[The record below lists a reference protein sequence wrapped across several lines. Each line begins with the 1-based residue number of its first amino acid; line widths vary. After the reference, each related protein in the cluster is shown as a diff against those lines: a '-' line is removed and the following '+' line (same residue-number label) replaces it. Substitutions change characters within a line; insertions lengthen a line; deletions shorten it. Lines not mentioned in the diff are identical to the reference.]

1 MDRQDT
7 EAGCRPWRLSR
18 AGRAWALACWLGC
31 ASGAAEADAI
41 VSSQAVG
48 DAIDFGPAED
58 RSCQHPEAGT
68 ALTAGPISLDFQRI
82 DIRALLQVFAH
93 FTGLNLL
100 TSDSVQGD
108 VTVRLKDVPWQ
119 LAFDIVLESKGLG
132 SHRVGNVLWVAP
144 LAELEARRRR
154 ELESRQ
160 QLAELEPLRWEAFE
174 LNYQRAEDVRRMLL
188 GQDGAAASAAWS
200 PEPRSPGTASGTAPR
215 LLSRRGTLTTDPRTN
230 QLFVSDIAE
239 RLDAIHALL
248 ARIDVPVR
256 QVVIEARIVEADDKF
271 SRDLGVRLGLAAQS
285 GGKRVGSGYDSALP
299 GADAGTPMLDFPASG
314 RTGVAPATAA
324 IGLFDRAASRL
335 LALELSALESEGRGR
350 IVSSPRVITANHIK
364 ALIEQGT
371 ELPYQAATSSG
382 ATSVQFRKANLKLEV
397 TPQITPEG
405 NVLLDVDVNKDSV
418 GTQTAQGYAIDT
430 KHVQTQVLVDNGGTV
445 VMGGIYTQTERRD
458 DDKVPLLGDLPVV
471 GALFRNRA
479 TLRDRTELLVF
490 LTPRVLQGDVPASR
504 GDRGPM
510 Q

>member
-7 EAGCRPWRLSR
+7 AAGCRAFPLSRMWRAWRLTL
-18 AGRAWALACWLGC
+18 ALAMAPALVWLPGWPI
-31 ASGAAEADAI
+31 GAAAAGGIAFQPAGDEALHVPVPDSA
-41 VSSQAVG
+41 A
-48 DAIDFGPAED
+48 
-58 RSCQHPEAGT
+58 
-68 ALTAGPISLDFQRI
+68 TAGPISLDFQRI

-100 TSDSVQGD
+100 TSDSVHGD

-132 SHRVGNVLWVAP
+132 AHRAGNVLWVAP
-144 LAELEARRRR
+144 LAELAAKRKR

-160 QLAELEPLRWEAFE
+160 QQAELEPLRSEVFE
-174 LNYQRAEDVRRMLL
+174 LNYQRADDVRRMLL
-188 GQDGAAASAAWS
+188 GQEGTGAFNGTHGSAGA
-200 PEPRSPGTASGTAPR
+200 TAPR
-215 LLSRRGTLTTDPRTN
+215 LLSRRGTLTVDPRTN
-230 QLFVSDIAE
+230 QLFLFDIPE
-239 RLDAIHALL
+239 RLEAVRALL

-271 SRDLGVRLGLAAQS
+271 SRDLGIRLGMAGQL
-285 GGKRVGSGYDSALP
+285 GGARVAGGYDGVLPDSA
-299 GADAGTPMLDFPASG
+299 AGSPMLDFPASG

-350 IVSSPRVITANHIK
+350 IVSSPRVITANHVK

-458 DDKVPLLGDLPVV
+458 DDKVPLLGDLPVI
-471 GALFRNRA
+471 GALFRHRA
-479 TLRDRTELLVF
+479 ALRDRTELLVF
-490 LTPRVLQGDVPASR
+490 LTPRVLRDDVPASR
-504 GDRGPM
+504 GDPGAM